1 MNLINKI
8 KKIIYKLLKKSE
20 KWTKTDMIYLAKGGF
35 WLTLGQGFSSLSA
48 FLLAIAFANLLPKE
62 VYGNYKYILSIAGI
76 LAIPTL
82 SGMNTAIV
90 QAVARGYEGSVI
102 PALKTKIK
110 WGLLGGISS
119 LALALYY
126 FLNDNTTLTI
136 SFLIISIF
144 IPFMDSLSI
153 YSSYLN
159 GKKDFKNLSKY
170 NIITTIIS
178 ILIMLTVIFFSKNI
192 FLIIASYFASNTIL
206 RLIFFKLTFNKN
218 ILNDKKDKNTISYGK
233 HLSLM
238 NVLNTVSFYLDKLLI
253 FHFLGATELAV
264 YSIAIAPSEQIKGL
278 IKNVNILALPKFS
291 SHKFGEIKKNLNSKI
306 IKMIITLFIISATF
320 IIFAPLLYKIF
331 FPQYLEAVN
340 LSRLFS
346 ISLILFGPIIILLSF
361 FQSKEKKMI
370 LYQYNIIKPIIKIV
384 LLAILVNFFGLIGVI
399 TATIISYLLE
409 LLFLFFRYY
418 FLEAETQ

>member
-82 SGMNTAIV
+82 SGINTSIV
-90 QAVARGYEGSVI
+90 QAVSRGYEGSVM

-110 WGLLGGISS
+110 WGLLGAIAS
-119 LALALYY
+119 LALAFYY

-136 SFLIISIF
+136 SFLIIAIF
-144 IPFMDSLSI
+144 VPFMDSLTI

-159 GKKDFKNLSKY
+159 GKKDFKSLSKY
-170 NIITTIIS
+170 NILTTIIS
-178 ILIMLTVIFFSKNI
+178 VLIMLAVIFFSKNI
-192 FLIIASYFASNTIL
+192 FLIIASYFASNTML

-218 ILNDKKDKNTISYGK
+218 ILNKKKDANTISYGK

-238 NVLNTVSFYLDKLLI
+238 STLNVISLYFDKLLI
-253 FHFLGATELAV
+253 FHFLGATELAI
-264 YSIAIAPSEQIKGL
+264 YSIAVAPTEQIKGL
-278 IKNVNILALPKFS
+278 IKNINILALPKFS
-291 SHKFGEIKKNLNSKI
+291 SNGFSNTNRALKTKL
-306 IKMIITLFIISATF
+306 IKMSILLSLLSLSFIVI
-320 IIFAPLLYKIF
+320 APWLYKIF
-331 FPQYLEAVN
+331 FSQYLEAV
-340 LSRLFS
+340 LFS
-346 ISLILFGPIIILLSF
+346 QIFSITLIFTGPIIILISF
-361 FQSKEKKMI
+361 FQSKEKKKI
-370 LYQYNIIKPIIKIV
+370 LYQYNIIKPIVKIILLFVFIKYLDLMGI
-384 LLAILVNFFGLIGVI
+384 II
-399 TATIISYLLE
+399 ATIISYIFE
-409 LLFLFFRYY
+409 LIFLSTKKTSQKF
-418 FLEAETQ
+418 